1 MRTRGDLGKGNAH
14 RLRRK
19 TFPGL
24 RESDTHKR
32 ACLFY
37 WTQTR
42 VLHEDSEWHSVFS
55 CPVGNACRLRFKLA
69 LSDVQSSAEI
79 SESPIDILE
88 IPSKCLRLPISSD
101 LARLINFCRSE
112 GRLAGEL
119 ARFVVDLEASRKRA
133 FAKLTVRDL

>member
-1 MRTRGDLGKGNAH
+1 M
-14 RLRRK
+14 
-19 TFPGL
+19 
-24 RESDTHKR
+24 
-32 ACLFY
+32 
-37 WTQTR
+37 
-42 VLHEDSEWHSVFS
+42 HEDSEWHSVFS

-119 ARFVVDLEASRKRA
+119 ARFVVDLDASRKRA
-133 FAKLTVRDL
+133 FAKLTVRDLFPEST

>member
-1 MRTRGDLGKGNAH
+1 MHIGLAGKLSQARASRKLTNAH
-14 RLRRK
+14 ASSVGHNRGSCMKILNGIPYFLAPLV
-19 TFPGL
+19 TLVG
-24 RESDTHKR
+24 
-32 ACLFY
+32 Y
-37 WTQTR
+37 
-42 VLHEDSEWHSVFS
+42 VLNSHS
-55 CPVGNACRLRFKLA
+55 LMFKVL
-69 LSDVQSSAEI
+69 QI

-133 FAKLTVRDL
+133 FAKLTVRDLFPEST